1 MKNRFGLLALLLTLG
16 TAQPALAQDDS
27 AEDEGGYDAAAA
39 ESALQGR
46 PWYVSPMFSFSKVDS
61 DRGTDDGLGGVI
73 SVGKKVNSSM
83 TLEVTGFYQ
92 QMDPEAGGG
101 DSTEFRGIGIGS
113 MISLF
118 KSSPNFYALLALMH
132 GQTDK
137 APGGERDYHSFVFD
151 IGAGYLYPITQRI
164 LLRAEARYR
173 TDQHDEQA
181 AGVNPGSNAFTDG
194 VFNVGFVFPLGHM
207 EPIEEAPVEVVA
219 AVEPTV
225 EADSDGDGV
234 PDSADQCP
242 DSPAGQPV
250 NAQGC
255 PLDSDGDGVPDAVDE
270 CPKSPAGAKVLAN
283 GCALV
288 GDCRTP
294 RPGEQVDANGC
305 AAEQNFILKGVK
317 FEFDS
322 DRLTQAAQQIL
333 NDVAGTLQSYGEL
346 EVELEGHTDN
356 VGTDAYNQG
365 LSERRANAVKTY
377 LIGRGVDGGRMTPV
391 GYGETQPIADNAT
404 EEGREE
410 NRRVQLKVVE
420 D

>member
-1 MKNRFGLLALLLTLG
+1 MKNRYGLLALLLTLG
-16 TAQPALAQDDS
+16 AAQPALAQD
-27 AEDEGGYDAAAA
+27 EDQGFDTAPAA
-39 ESALQGR
+39 SALEGR

-61 DRGTDDGLGGVI
+61 DRGTDDAIGGVI
-73 SVGKKVNSSM
+73 SVGKKVNDDM
-83 TLEVTGFYQ
+83 TLELTGFYS
-92 QMDPEAGGG
+92 QMDPESGAG
-101 DSTEFRGIGIGS
+101 DSAEFRGIGIGS

-118 KSSPNFYALLALMH
+118 DSSPNFYALLALMH

-137 APGGERDYHSFVFD
+137 HPGAVADYHSFVFD
-151 IGAGYLYPITQRI
+151 IGAGYLYSITPRV

-173 TDQHDEQA
+173 TDQHDEKD
-181 AGVNPGSNAFTDG
+181 AGANPGSGAFSDG
-194 VFNVGFVFPLGHM
+194 VFNVGFVFPRGHI
-207 EPIEEAPVEVVA
+207 EPVEEAPVEVVA
-219 AVEPTV
+219 AVEPVV
-225 EADSDGDGV
+225 EADTDGDGV
-234 PDSADQCP
+234 VDSADQCP
-242 DSPAGQPV
+242 DSPAGEPV

-255 PLDSDGDGVPDAVDE
+255 PLDSDGDGVPDATDE
-270 CPKSPAGAKVLAN
+270 CPRTPAGSKVLAN

-294 RPGEQVDANGC
+294 RPGEQVDENGC

-322 DRLTQAAQQIL
+322 DRLTQAAQLIL
-333 NDVAGTLQSYGEL
+333 NDVAGTLQSYGDL

-391 GYGETQPIADNAT
+391 GYGETQPIAANDS